1 MKRAIPNYRL
11 YQDHDPDTD
20 LTFEPVHVDDVTIS
34 MRQHNWK
41 VDPHRHDDLFQ
52 LVLFRQGG
60 GMLELEELEYHFK
73 APVFLHIPPTSVHSF
88 DISRD
93 LEGEVITLSADYMK
107 TLIAPSPAAIDLLNR
122 PMLINGSEHEDF
134 LNQLDNLFVQIKTEY
149 NERQLARNLTIQSL
163 VGIVI
168 GKLLRYH
175 DYEQQKEQNWGVNSP
190 ASWYYRQ
197 FQNQIGQH
205 LAQKLTIA
213 EYAARLRI
221 SGTHLNRICRE
232 VADKSAL
239 DVIHDRTI
247 QEAKRCFA
255 YTVMPIAEVAYQL
268 GFNDP
273 SYFSRFFKE
282 KTGLSPKNYQ
292 ARVREEIP

>member
-11 YQDHDPDTD
+11 YQDHDPDSD
-20 LTFEPVHVDDVTIS
+20 LSCEPVHVDDVTVS
-34 MRQHNWK
+34 MRQHNWR

-52 LVLFRQGG
+52 LVFYRKGS
-60 GMLELEELEYHFK
+60 GMLELEEMEIRFVC
-73 APVFLHIPPTSVHSF
+73 PVFLHIPPTSVHSF

-93 LEGEVITLSADYMK
+93 LEGEVISLSADYMK
-107 TLIAPSPAAIDLLNR
+107 SLMAPSPGAIDLLSQ
-122 PMLINGSEHEDF
+122 PMLINGPEHAGF
-134 LNQLDNLFVQIKTEY
+134 LDELNNVFLHIKTEY

-163 VGIVI
+163 LGIVI
-168 GKLLRYH
+168 GKLLRYQDDKQH
-175 DYEQQKEQNWGVNSP
+175 REQNWGVDSP

-205 LAQKLTIA
+205 LSEKLTIA

-239 DVIHDRTI
+239 DVIHDRII
-247 QEAKRCFA
+247 QEAKRSFA

-273 SYFSRFFKE
+273 SYFSRFFKD
-282 KTGLSPKNYQ
+282 KTGLSPKSYQ
-292 ARVREEIP
+292 ARVREEI

>member
-20 LTFEPVHVDDVTIS
+20 LTCEPVHVDDVTVS

-41 VDPHRHDDLFQ
+41 VDAHRHDDLFQ
-52 LVLFRQGG
+52 LVFYRKGS
-60 GMLELEELEYHFK
+60 GMLQLEEREIAFEC
-73 APVFLHIPPTSVHSF
+73 PVFLHIPPTSVHSF

-93 LEGEVITLSADYMK
+93 LEGEVISVSAQYLKSLM
-107 TLIAPSPAAIDLLNR
+107 APSPGALDLLSH
-122 PMLINGSEHEDF
+122 PLLVNGPGHQAF
-134 LNQLDNLFVQIKTEY
+134 LNELNTLFLQIKAEY
-149 NERQLARNLTIQSL
+149 SQRQLARNLTIQSL
-163 VGIVI
+163 VGLVI

-175 DYEQQKEQNWGVNSP
+175 DNEQQREQSWGVDSP
-190 ASWYYRQ
+190 SSWYYRQ

-205 LAQKLTIA
+205 LSDKLTIA

-221 SGTHLNRICRE
+221 SATHLNRICRE

-239 DVIHDRTI
+239 DVIHDRII
-247 QEAKRCFA
+247 QEAKRSFA

-273 SYFSRFFKE
+273 SYFSRFFKD
-282 KTGLSPKNYQ
+282 KTGLSPKSYQ
-292 ARVREEIP
+292 ARVREEI

>member
-52 LVLFRQGG
+52 LILFRQGG
-60 GMLELEELEYHFK
+60 GMLTLEELEYHFK

-107 TLIAPSPAAIDLLNR
+107 TLMAPSPAAIDLLDK
-122 PMLINGSEHEDF
+122 PMLINGAEHEDF
-134 LNQLDNLFVQIKTEY
+134 LNQLDNLFGQIKTEY

-168 GKLLRYH
+168 GNLLRYH
-175 DYEQQKEQNWGVNSP
+175 DYEQQKEQNWGVDSP

-205 LAQKLTIA
+205 LSEKLTIG